1 MTDANTHKQSI
12 SLKNKQTNTYTHKF
26 SSPGST
32 TEDFLDWKKSKK
44 YWDAPST
51 MQKTQALLSESG
63 FALPMNCKK
72 VASLLLVR
80 EWSLASDTG
89 EPLPAPAT
97 QQLGM
102 KHSTTT
108 DRKIQT
114 TICNL

>member
-1 MTDANTHKQSI
+1 
-12 SLKNKQTNTYTHKF
+12 
-26 SSPGST
+26 
-32 TEDFLDWKKSKK
+32 
-44 YWDAPST
+44 

-63 FALPMNCKK
+63 FALPMNHCKK
-72 VASLLLVR
+72 VASLLLIR

-102 KHSTTT
+102 KHSTTAA
-108 DRKIQT
+108 RKIQT